1 MVTVSFEENKES
13 QVHVSVNVVIS
24 EDPQD
29 PEDRSSQNQTNTTNT
44 SKDNGRKG
52 RPRKNKGIS
61 DNNKYGEEGNEK
73 NNPSN
78 SEDGCENHGAT
89 SIPPDNIE
97 LLRNHIEMQDE
108 ELVKQRELLMAVL
121 KQNEE
126 LANTI
131 KALQE
136 HMNLNTDTNKVKG
149 SHQIS
154 INVDSKN
161 QKGGDGSNTNAGP
174 NNPRVT
180 FHSHVNPEP
189 EYQGVT
195 KK

>member
-1 MVTVSFEENKES
+1 
-13 QVHVSVNVVIS
+13 
-24 EDPQD
+24 
-29 PEDRSSQNQTNTTNT
+29 
-44 SKDNGRKG
+44 
-52 RPRKNKGIS
+52 
-61 DNNKYGEEGNEK
+61 
-73 NNPSN
+73 
-78 SEDGCENHGAT
+78 
-89 SIPPDNIE
+89 
-97 LLRNHIEMQDE
+97 MQDE

-136 HMNLNTDTNKVKG
+136 HMNLNTDTNKVNG

-161 QKGGDGSNTNAGP
+161 QKGRDGSNTNAGP
-174 NNPRVT
+174 SNPRVT

-195 KK
+195 KKEIQAMIAQQMQITRGGYALPPVQNCGHPYPVIYDLEEYPKGYVIPKFRIFSGEGSRDLNPEQYLAHFVASCENTGENDALLL

>member
-1 MVTVSFEENKES
+1 
-13 QVHVSVNVVIS
+13 
-24 EDPQD
+24 
-29 PEDRSSQNQTNTTNT
+29 
-44 SKDNGRKG
+44 
-52 RPRKNKGIS
+52 
-61 DNNKYGEEGNEK
+61 
-73 NNPSN
+73 
-78 SEDGCENHGAT
+78 
-89 SIPPDNIE
+89 
-97 LLRNHIEMQDE
+97 LRNHIEMQDE

-154 INVDSKN
+154 IN
-161 QKGGDGSNTNAGP
+161 
-174 NNPRVT
+174 NPRVT

-195 KK
+195 KKEIQAMIAQQMQITGGGYALSPVQNCEYQYPSIYNLK

>member
-1 MVTVSFEENKES
+1 LK
-13 QVHVSVNVVIS
+13 
-24 EDPQD
+24 
-29 PEDRSSQNQTNTTNT
+29 
-44 SKDNGRKG
+44 RKTK
-52 RPRKNKGIS
+52 KNKGTS
-61 DNNKYGEEGNEK
+61 DNNKSEEEGNEE
-73 NNPSN
+73 NNSSD
-78 SEDGCENHGAT
+78 SEDGCENHGAI

-108 ELVKQRELLMAVL
+108 ELMKQRELLMAVL
-121 KQNEE
+121 KENEE

-161 QKGGDGSNTNAGP
+161 QKGRDGSNINAGP
-174 NNPRVT
+174 INPRVT
-180 FHSHVNPEP
+180 FHSHINPEP

>member
-1 MVTVSFEENKES
+1 
-13 QVHVSVNVVIS
+13 
-24 EDPQD
+24 
-29 PEDRSSQNQTNTTNT
+29 
-44 SKDNGRKG
+44 
-52 RPRKNKGIS
+52 
-61 DNNKYGEEGNEK
+61 
-73 NNPSN
+73 
-78 SEDGCENHGAT
+78 
-89 SIPPDNIE
+89 
-97 LLRNHIEMQDE
+97 LRNHIEIHDE
-108 ELVKQRELLMAVL
+108 KLVKQRELLMAVL

-136 HMNLNTDTNKVKG
+136 HVNLNTDTNKVKG

-161 QKGGDGSNTNAGP
+161 QKGRDGSNTNAGP
-174 NNPRVT
+174 SNPRVT
-180 FHSHVNPEP
+180 FHSHINPEP